1 MVMKARMTVIV
12 SGAVAA
18 LTCGSTLNAARDA
31 TGEARADR
39 DPQSQSAPVNRFK
52 LTVCVTPL
60 VHLTRGNARGVV
72 VVPRHADSRLL
83 RVIIEEDV

>member
-39 DPQSQSAPVNRFK
+39 DPQSQSAPVNRF
-52 LTVCVTPL
+52 
-60 VHLTRGNARGVV
+60 N
-72 VVPRHADSRLL
+72 
-83 RVIIEEDV
+83 